1 MKKVI
6 FAAIALMG
14 LSIAGLAQTST
25 AAKTQPVKMQVPK
38 KVSAAQALQSKVA
51 TVHKTTPS
59 SAPAQAKQVASKT
72 IAKNA
77 AAPVK
82 KDGTPDRRYKAN
94 KRLAKNH
101 HMKKMAL
108 QTKGLKKTN
117 NRVNVCLQSQRPC
130 EKISQGFFN

>member
-14 LSIAGLAQTST
+14 LSTEGLAQTST
-25 AAKTQPVKMQVPK
+25 AAKTQPAKMQVPK
-38 KVSAAQALQSKVA
+38 KVSAAQALQGKVA

-59 SAPAQAKQVASKT
+59 SAPAQVKQVASKT

-101 HMKKMAL
+101 HMKKNGTPDKRFKENK
-108 QTKGLKKTN
+108 QP
-117 NRVNVCLQSQRPC
+117 S
-130 EKISQGFFN
+130 